1 MRFSR
6 SALAALLL
14 VAFACAGTPPP
25 RTADPVATR
34 LVPPRVGLAL
44 GGGGARGFAHLGVLR
59 VLEQE
64 KIAVDLVVGT
74 SVGSLIGAFYADSGR
89 VLDAELLALAVT
101 REDLFDYG
109 PLAFLSG
116 GLAKGEGIETFLRK
130 HLRHQA
136 IEEFAVPFGAVATE
150 LRTGRTVVF
159 DRGAVAPA
167 VRASSAIPGVF
178 APVEIGGVTY
188 VDGGVTDP
196 VPAHVARSRGAE
208 LVIAVAIPPAVPPE
222 PPRNPVA
229 VAYHAVALMAA
240 EIGRLRAAEAD
251 VVIEPAVGD
260 VAYDDFTRRKQL
272 IEAGEA
278 AAREAL
284 PAIRA
289 ALAARSRPVTAQP
302 ASP

>member
-1 MRFSR
+1 MTRKP
-6 SALAALLL
+6 
-14 VAFACAGTPPP
+14 VI
-25 RTADPVATR
+25 VAT
-34 LVPPRVGLAL
+34 
-44 GGGGARGFAHLGVLR
+44 
-59 VLEQE
+59 
-64 KIAVDLVVGT
+64 
-74 SVGSLIGAFYADSGR
+74 
-89 VLDAELLALAVT
+89 LAVLLSSSGCFLKLKSDYDAVAGQLAT
-101 REDLFDYG
+101 CQTQMQETVANLAVKDADLKTCQDQWQEAMKAFGGEAAKTQDVIAGVREWKLQVEQKL
-109 PLAFLSG
+109 PVQVRAEV
-116 GLAKGEGIETFLRK
+116 EGQLNKLVRQLETG
-130 HLRHQA
+130 
-136 IEEFAVPFGAVATE
+136 FGALATE

-178 APVEIGGVTY
+178 SPVEIGGVTY

-196 VPAHVARSRGAE
+196 VPAHVARARGAE

-260 VAYDDFTRRKQL
+260 VGYDDFTRRKQL
-272 IEAGEA
+272 IEAGES

-289 ALAARSRPVTAQP
+289 ALAARSRPVAVRP